1 MHGGDERGYQM
12 MDGTLVRELS
22 AIQADMVSME
32 GMIEALIRGA
42 YNGTKTEHIGNSLEI
57 LKEYIGLRAEKLD
70 MLMQEPAEGGEDSGR
85 A

>member
-1 MHGGDERGYQM
+1 M
-12 MDGTLVRELS
+12 MDAALVKELS

-42 YNGTKTEHIGNSLEI
+42 YNGTRTEHIGNSLEI
-57 LKEYIGLRAEKLD
+57 LKEYMGRRAERLD
-70 MLMQEPAEGGEDSGR
+70 MLIQEPAEGGGDSSR

>member
-1 MHGGDERGYQM
+1 M
-12 MDGTLVRELS
+12 MDGTLVKELS

-57 LKEYIGLRAEKLD
+57 LKENIGLRAEKLD

>member
-1 MHGGDERGYQM
+1 M

-42 YNGTKTEHIGNSLEI
+42 YNGTKTE
-57 LKEYIGLRAEKLD
+57 YR
-70 MLMQEPAEGGEDSGR
+70 
-85 A
+85 

>member
-1 MHGGDERGYQM
+1 M
-12 MDGTLVRELS
+12 MDGTLVKELS
-22 AIQADMVSME
+22 AIQADMVSIE

>member
-1 MHGGDERGYQM
+1 M
-12 MDGTLVRELS
+12 MDAALVKELS

-42 YNGTKTEHIGNSLEI
+42 YNGTRTEHIGNSLEI
-57 LKEYIGLRAEKLD
+57 LREYMGQRAERLD
-70 MLMQEPAEGGEDSGR
+70 MLIQEPAEGGGDSSR

>member
-1 MHGGDERGYQM
+1 M
-12 MDGTLVRELS
+12 MDATLVKELS

-42 YNGTKTEHIGNSLEI
+42 YNGAKTEHIGNSLEI
-57 LKEYIGLRAEKLD
+57 LKEYIGLRAERLD
-70 MLMQEPAEGGEDSGR
+70 MLIQEPAEGGEDSSR

>member
-1 MHGGDERGYQM
+1 M
-12 MDGTLVRELS
+12 MDGTLVKELS

-42 YNGTKTEHIGNSLEI
+42 YNGTKTEYIGNSLEI

>member
-1 MHGGDERGYQM
+1 M
-12 MDGTLVRELS
+12 MDGTLVKELS

-70 MLMQEPAEGGEDSGR
+70 MLMQEPAEGGEDSVR

>member
-1 MHGGDERGYQM
+1 M

>member
-1 MHGGDERGYQM
+1 M
-12 MDGTLVRELS
+12 MDGTLVKELS

-57 LKEYIGLRAEKLD
+57 LKEYIALRAEKLD

>member
-1 MHGGDERGYQM
+1 
-12 MDGTLVRELS
+12 
-22 AIQADMVSME
+22 MV
-32 GMIEALIRGA
+32 LRQ
-42 YNGTKTEHIGNSLEI
+42 NIGNSLEI